1 MKNLASEIESAKAKL
16 ITEKAKLERI
26 EMVIDAAHCIST
38 AFCDEGHATYKR
50 IKNMEADLVGMY
62 LDQLLTVYPWFKGE
76 ALYGKAIINVIGQ
89 FGFELLHSKG
99 TIQLCG
105 CTANGKLYTY

>member
-1 MKNLASEIESAKAKL
+1 MKNLTSEIENVKAKL
-16 ITEKAKLERI
+16 ITEKARLERI
-26 EMVIDAAHCIST
+26 EMAIEAVHCVST
-38 AFCDEGHATYKR
+38 AFCEEGYATYTR

-89 FGFELLHSKG
+89 FGFELLHSNG
-99 TIQLCG
+99 IIQLCG
-105 CTANGKLYTY
+105 STVNGKLYTY

>member
-1 MKNLASEIESAKAKL
+1 MKNLAREIENAKVKL

-26 EMVIDAAHCIST
+26 EMAINATDCISK
-38 AFCDEGHATYKR
+38 AFCEEGYATYTR
-50 IKNMEADLVGMY
+50 IKNMEADLCGMY

-76 ALYGKAIINVIGQ
+76 ALYGEAIINVIGQ
-89 FGFELLHSKG
+89 HGFELLHNKG

-105 CTANGKLYTY
+105 RTANGNLYTY

>member
-1 MKNLASEIESAKAKL
+1 MKNLTSEIENTKAKL

-26 EMVIDAAHCIST
+26 EAAIDAAHCIST
-38 AFCDEGHATYKR
+38 VFCEEGYAAYTR
-50 IKNMEADLVGMY
+50 VRNIEADLAGMY

-76 ALYGKAIINVIGQ
+76 ALYGEAIINVIGQ
-89 FGFELLHSKG
+89 FGFELLHDKG
-99 TIQLCG
+99 IIQLCG

>member
-1 MKNLASEIESAKAKL
+1 MKNLASEIETAKAKL

-26 EMVIDAAHCIST
+26 EMAINAADCFSK
-38 AFCDEGHATYKR
+38 AFCEEGYATYTR
-50 IKNMEADLVGMY
+50 IKNMEADLCGMY

-76 ALYGKAIINVIGQ
+76 ALYEEAIINVIGQ

-105 CTANGKLYTY
+105 RTANGKLYTY